1 MRRNTGFR
9 VCIVVLFTVCNVA
22 FASDSENLDGAHR
35 VVVGQVVNIYHQDEE
50 AKWGVITRYVL
61 ELKVEKSEKGEGVQP
76 GQVLYAH
83 NWQITKVTNIGEVPV
98 APPRPANPKKGDVVR
113 LFLVRDSEGR
123 HRIMYNS
130 NAIKPV
136 SQKAK

>member
-1 MRRNTGFR
+1 MRHDTRFR
-9 VCIVVLFTVCNVA
+9 VCIVMLVMVCNVA

-35 VVVGQVVNIYHQDEE
+35 VVIGQVLNIYHQDKE
-50 AKWGVITRYVL
+50 AKWGVITHYVL
-61 ELKVEKSEKGEGVQP
+61 ELKIEKSEKGEAVQP

-83 NWQITKVTNIGEVPV
+83 NWQITKVTKIGEMPVP
-98 APPRPANPKKGDVVR
+98 PPRPANPKKGDVVR

-130 NAIKPV
+130 V
-136 SQKAK
+136 LSSL